1 MWLTTKTIRPEEL
14 LDSVKINFD
23 PDSFLLLNFLLALM
37 MFGASL
43 SVKWSDFKGLANSP
57 RAPALGLLCQFV
69 LLPPITYIVTRILQ
83 VDASIALGMIL
94 VASCPGGSFSNIMT
108 WLARGDLATSVSMTG
123 VSTVAAL
130 VMTPL
135 NFAFY
140 ASLNVETSAILAGI
154 AVEPSQVME
163 LILMVLVLP
172 LISGMLVGQHFPQ
185 VAARLDK
192 PFRWLSMLLFLVFVA
207 VAFSANGDLFLQY
220 AQYFV
225 GLVIL
230 HNAIALLIGYTS
242 SKAIGLDEEQ
252 VRAVTLEVGIQNS
265 GLGLIIVF
273 NFYPELGGMMIITAF
288 WGIWHL
294 VSGLGLALFWSRAPV
309 VAVSSP
315 A

>member
-1 MWLTTKTIRPEEL
+1 L

-23 PDSFLLLNFLLALM
+23 PDSFLLLNLLLALM

-43 SVKWSDFKGLANSP
+43 SVKWSDFRTLANSP
-57 RAPALGLLCQFV
+57 TAPALGLVCQFV
-69 LLPPITYIVTRILQ
+69 LLPPITFLVTRILQ
-83 VDASIALGMIL
+83 IDASIALGMIL

-108 WLARGDLATSVSMTG
+108 WLARGNLATSVSMTG
-123 VSTVAAL
+123 VSTLAAL

-140 ASLNVETSAILAGI
+140 GNLHPETSAMLADI
-154 AVEPSQVME
+154 AVEPTQVME

-172 LISGMLVGQHFPQ
+172 LIGGMLTGRYFSK
-185 VAARLDK
+185 AAGSLDR

-207 VAFSANGDLFLQY
+207 VAFTANGDLFLQY

-230 HNAIALLIGYTS
+230 HNAIALLLGYTA
-242 SKAIGLDEEQ
+242 SKVVGLDEGRI
-252 VRAVTLEVGIQNS
+252 RAVTLEVGIQNS

-273 NFYPELGGMMIITAF
+273 NFFPELGGMMVITAF
-288 WGIWHL
+288 WGVWHL
-294 VSGLGLALFWSRAPV
+294 VSGLGLALFWSKRPI
-309 VAVSSP
+309 VAVSSS

>member
-1 MWLTTKTIRPEEL
+1 M
-14 LDSVKINFD
+14 LDSLTINFD
-23 PDSFLLLNFLLALM
+23 PDSFLLLNSLLALM

-43 SVKWSDFKGLANSP
+43 SVKWSDFQYVLNTPK
-57 RAPALGLLCQFV
+57 APAIGLLCQFV
-69 LLPPITYIVTRILQ
+69 LLPLITFLATRILQ

-108 WLARGDLATSVSMTG
+108 WLAGGHMATSVSMTG
-123 VSTVAAL
+123 ISTVAAL

-140 ASLNVETSAILAGI
+140 AGLNPDTSALLASI
-154 AVEPSQVME
+154 AVEPSEVMS
-163 LILMVLVLP
+163 LILLVLILP
-172 LISGMLVGQHFPQ
+172 LISGMLVGRHFPT
-185 VAARLDK
+185 AATKLDR
-192 PFRWLSMLLFLVFVA
+192 PFRWLSLLLFLVFVA

-220 AQYFV
+220 AQFFV

-230 HNAIALLIGYTS
+230 HNAIALLLGYAS
-242 SKAIGLDEEQ
+242 SRAIGLARDQ
-252 VRAVTLEVGIQNS
+252 TRAVTLEVGIQNS

-288 WGIWHL
+288 WGVWHL
-294 VSGLGLALFWSRAPV
+294 VSGLTLALFWSKRPLTPA
-309 VAVSSP
+309 SSY